1 MIVTEESLPRYQGIP
16 EEGRILF
23 WDVSDVPAG
32 AFKVG
37 NIIQSRMGNRFE
49 IARVGVYRH
58 PVYVQYQ
65 ALSVFLKEE
74 NAQG

>member
-1 MIVTEESLPRYQGIP
+1 MIVTEESLPKYQGLP

-23 WDVSDVPAG
+23 WDVSGVPAG

-37 NIIQSRMGNRFE
+37 NILQSRLGNRFE
-49 IARVGVYRH
+49 IARVGVYWH
-58 PVYVQYQ
+58 PYYRQYQ
-65 ALSVFLKEE
+65 ALSVFLKEA